1 MVKVSQCRTL
11 RRALRHRAPA
21 VVAVIVAASYV
32 GTRELHQ
39 VAIGSP
45 TTTVGLSV
53 LLNACR
59 EEEAI

>member
-1 MVKVSQCRTL
+1 MVRISQCRTL

-21 VVAVIVAASYV
+21 LVAVIVAASYV
-32 GTRELHQ
+32 GTWELHK
-39 VAIGSP
+39 VAIRSP

-53 LLNACR
+53 LFDACR